1 MFDMINV
8 ITNKLGETKFII
20 NTVKSALLGVIML
33 TMFSSTRSNY
43 MQISNTNFNSC

>member
-1 MFDMINV
+1 M
-8 ITNKLGETKFII
+8 KFVI

-43 MQISNTNFNSC
+43 MQISNTNLNLTLDLNAMALKVQEDI